1 MYISLF
7 IYLLNINEGW
17 EQNGLVAK
25 GKGCAAKIEPIQPN
39 SLGWIGF

>member
-25 GKGCAAKIEPIQPN
+25 GKGCAAKTDPIQPN
-39 SLGWIGF
+39 SPSRIGF